1 MWKTILAGTAAVAI
15 AGTSIVYAQQQ
26 QAQQPQKAQE
36 RRQPSQEDMSAFTD
50 ARLAA
55 LKVGLRLTAEQEKL
69 WPNFETALRDIAKA
83 RMDRR
88 LERRNERAN
97 QQPQAVDPVERMRRL
112 GEAMSTDGAA
122 LKRLADAQEPLYK
135 SFDDSQ
141 KHRFQ
146 VLSRLLGPRPM
157 RFAEMGGRGDREW
170 RGRHH
175 RDHYGQQGPRG
186 G

>member
-26 QAQQPQKAQE
+26 QPQKAQE
-36 RRQPSQEDMSAFTD
+36 RWQPSQEDVSAFTD
-50 ARLAA
+50 ARITA

-69 WPNFETALRDIAKA
+69 WPNFEAALRDIAKA

-88 LERRNERAN
+88 LERRNDRAN
-97 QQPQAVDPVERMRRL
+97 QQQPVDPIERMRRQ
-112 GEAMSTDGAA
+112 GEAMSTTGAS

-146 VLSRLLGPRPM
+146 VLSRLLAPRTM
-157 RFAEMGGRGDREW
+157 RFAEMGPRGDREW
-170 RGRHH
+170 RGGRHH
-175 RDHYGQQGPRG
+175 GDRHGPRG
-186 G
+186 GYRL